1 MGYLTVSKVFVGIE
15 IADNF
20 VFEDD
25 KEELYSYV
33 VVTVVKVLNLHTM
46 ELEDLS
52 VKDCADVVGFPYDGT
67 KDSYEFKVKRSD
79 VTDGAYK
86 YTCELGFSPY
96 IKDGEVAV
104 FKDGSLFG
112 EGSSKL
118 VVYFWY
124 GHSILFNLYN
134 STFDIVY
141 MKNVLYSGFVG
152 DRNKIE
158 YYSLI
163 PNLDIFEHC
172 GCFSY
177 VSENIYKLLDN
188 ICIVNRLIG
197 DTIVESGTLIL
208 FINLEE
214 STGVCNLVVPPSV
227 DKIDLLNFSHKLCS
241 RRDSEIT
248 IYLPKDKVDD
258 LAWYLAKDFRRACSG
273 SVMSYKLTD
282 IELLKKFNLFVTSY

>member
-1 MGYLTVSKVFVGIE
+1 MSKVFVGIE
-15 IADNF
+15 IADNL

-52 VKDCADVVGFPYDGT
+52 VRDCADVVGFPYDGT

-79 VTDGAYK
+79 ATDGAYK

-141 MKNVLYSGFVG
+141 MKNILYSGFVG

-172 GCFSY
+172 GCLSY
-177 VSENIYKLLDN
+177 VSENLYKLFDN
-188 ICIVNRLIG
+188 TCIVNRVIK
-197 DTIVESGTLIL
+197 DTIVESGTDTL

-214 STGVCNLVVPPSV
+214 STGVCNLVLPPSV
-227 DKIDLLNFSHKLCS
+227 NKIDLLNFSHRFGSK
-241 RRDSEIT
+241 RDSQIM

-258 LAWYLAKDFRRACSG
+258 LAYYLAKDFRRTG
-273 SVMSYKLTD
+273 SVMNSKLTD
-282 IELLKKFNLFVTSY
+282 IEFLKKFNLFVTSY

>member
-1 MGYLTVSKVFVGIE
+1 MSKLFVGVE
-15 IADNF
+15 IDDNI
-20 VFEDD
+20 VFEDN
-25 KEELYSYV
+25 KESYSDAI
-33 VVTVVKVLNLHTM
+33 VTVAKVLNLHTM
-46 ELEDLS
+46 ELEDLI
-52 VKDCADVVGFPYDGT
+52 VRDCADVVGFPYDGT

-79 VTDGAYK
+79 ATDGAYK

-141 MKNVLYSGFVG
+141 MKNILYSGFVG

-172 GCFSY
+172 GCLWSLY
-177 VSENIYKLLDN
+177 GKI
-188 ICIVNRLIG
+188 
-197 DTIVESGTLIL
+197 
-208 FINLEE
+208 FI
-214 STGVCNLVVPPSV
+214 SW
-227 DKIDLLNFSHKLCS
+227 IDFKRCKCY
-241 RRDSEIT
+241 R
-248 IYLPKDKVDD
+248 
-258 LAWYLAKDFRRACSG
+258 
-273 SVMSYKLTD
+273 
-282 IELLKKFNLFVTSY
+282 

>member
-1 MGYLTVSKVFVGIE
+1 MSKLFVGVE
-15 IADNF
+15 IDDNL
-20 VFEDD
+20 VFED

-52 VKDCADVVGFPYDGT
+52 FRDCTDVVGFPYDDT
-67 KDSYEFKVKRSD
+67 KDSCEFKVKRSK
-79 VTDGAYK
+79 VTDETYK

-141 MKNVLYSGFVG
+141 MKNILYSGFVG

-177 VSENIYKLLDN
+177 VSENVYKLFDN
-188 ICIVNRLIG
+188 TCMVNRVIK
-197 DTIVESGTLIL
+197 DTIVESGTDTL

-227 DKIDLLNFSHKLCS
+227 NRLELVNFKYRWGNYRSS
-241 RRDSEIT
+241 QIT

-258 LAWYLAKDFRRACSG
+258 LAFHLVKGFRENR
-273 SVMSYKLTD
+273 SVENSKLTD
-282 IELLKKFNLFVTSY
+282 IELLKVFNLFVMSY

>member
-1 MGYLTVSKVFVGIE
+1 MSKVFVGIE

-52 VKDCADVVGFPYDGT
+52 VRDCADVVGFPYDDT
-67 KDSYEFKVKRSD
+67 KDSCEFKVKRSK
-79 VTDGAYK
+79 VTDETYK

-141 MKNVLYSGFVG
+141 MKNILYSGFVG

-177 VSENIYKLLDN
+177 VSENVYKLFDN
-188 ICIVNRLIG
+188 ICIVNRLIR
-197 DTIVESGTLIL
+197 DTIVESDTHTL

>member
-1 MGYLTVSKVFVGIE
+1 MSKVFVGIE
-15 IADNF
+15 IADNI
-20 VFEDD
+20 VFED
-25 KEELYSYV
+25 KEESYSDA
-33 VVTVVKVLNLHTM
+33 VVTVVKVLNLYTM
-46 ELEDLS
+46 ELEDLN
-52 VKDCADVVGFPYDGT
+52 VRDCTDVVGFPYDGA
-67 KDSYEFKVKRSD
+67 KDSYKFKVKRSN
-79 VTDGAYK
+79 VTGETYK

-96 IKDGEVAV
+96 VKDGEVAV

-112 EGSSKL
+112 EGSGKL

-141 MKNVLYSGFVG
+141 MKNILYSGFVG

-177 VSENIYKLLDN
+177 VSENVYKLFDN
-188 ICIVNRLIG
+188 TCIVNRLIN
-197 DTIVESGTLIL
+197 DTIVESGTDTL

-227 DKIDLLNFSHKLCS
+227 NKIDLLNFSHKLCS
-241 RRDSEIT
+241 RRDSEIM

-258 LAWYLAKDFRRACSG
+258 LACYLANDFRRTG
-273 SVMSYKLTD
+273 SVMNSKLTD
-282 IELLKKFNLFVTSY
+282 IELLKKYNLFVMPY

>member
-1 MGYLTVSKVFVGIE
+1 MSKVFVGIE
-15 IADNF
+15 IADNL

-52 VKDCADVVGFPYDGT
+52 VRDCADVVGFPYDGT

-79 VTDGAYK
+79 ATDGAYK

-141 MKNVLYSGFVG
+141 MKNILYSGFVG

-172 GCFSY
+172 GCLSY
-177 VSENIYKLLDN
+177 VSENLYKLFDN
-188 ICIVNRLIG
+188 TCIVNRVIK
-197 DTIVESGTLIL
+197 DTIVESGTDTL

-227 DKIDLLNFSHKLCS
+227 NKIDLLNFSHRFGSK
-241 RRDSEIT
+241 RDSQIM

-258 LAWYLAKDFRRACSG
+258 LAYYLAKDFRRTG
-273 SVMSYKLTD
+273 SVMNSKLTD